1 MQRSAQRAHEIAVVQ
16 RGLSANAMLEMR
28 GVKAHQAFVSQGDE
42 QAKKRHRIG
51 AAGDGAQ
58 HARARQAWPESAEDS
73 RLLRHGTISF
83 RFVREHSSSYYTTCR
98 PQGNGRGLNHM

>member
-1 MQRSAQRAHEIAVVQ
+1 
-16 RGLSANAMLEMR
+16 MLEMR
-28 GVKAHQAFVSQGDE
+28 GVKAQQAFVSQGDE

-83 RFVREHSSSYYTTCR
+83 RFVREYSSSYYTTCR